1 MKKIVSVRKP
11 GVSFVLA
18 IIIAAFTLSA
28 CGLTKH
34 KDVRP
39 HQNSFDVIDVKAI
52 RNNRGIHQ
60 EWKTDTSQRIIS
72 LNELT
77 VLLQRNAIRP
87 LNNPRYITNGEAK
100 ATLFGGQPVI
110 AVEVEGQWYGIP
122 INILSYHE
130 IVNDSIGNTL
140 FSVAYCPLCN
150 TSYVFNR
157 ELKYKNKDYVLKFG
171 TTGML
176 RKSNLVMWDEQTE
189 SWWQHLTAEGVV
201 GTLAG
206 AKLEIMPAKI
216 ISLNNFWT
224 FYPDGKTMLP
234 DEDSGQLAQYN
245 FNPYVKYDSLGIK
258 QPFLYFGPVD
268 GRLPAME
275 YVIGLENGTKHKA
288 YPLRILKERQV
299 INDKIGD
306 ENVVLFYDADMIS
319 NLDTREI
326 KNGKQ
331 IGSGTVFNASV
342 DGLKLTFV
350 ADKNNFKD
358 SETGST
364 WNFVG
369 ECIDG
374 QLKGKSLLPEVY
386 SLDFA
391 FAYFAFYPDAYLF
404 TSKK

>member
-1 MKKIVSVRKP
+1 MKKFVRFRKS
-11 GVSFVLA
+11 GTGFVLA
-18 IIIAAFTLSA
+18 ITIATLLLGA

-34 KDVRP
+34 KYVQP
-39 HQNSFDVIDVKAI
+39 HQSSFDVIDVKAI

-60 EWKTDTSQRIIS
+60 DWKTDTSQRIIS

-77 VLLQRNAIRP
+77 VLLRRNAIRP
-87 LNNPRYITNGEAK
+87 LNNPRYIANSEAK
-100 ATLFGGQPVI
+100 TTLFGGQPVVVVK
-110 AVEVEGQWYGIP
+110 AEGQWYGIP
-122 INILSYHE
+122 VNILSYHE
-130 IVNDSIGNTL
+130 IVNDSIGNTM

-150 TSYVFNR
+150 TTHVFNR
-157 ELKYKNKDYVLKFG
+157 KLSYNNKNYVLKFG

-176 RKSNLVMWDEQTE
+176 RMSNLVMWDEQTE
-189 SWWQHLTAEGVV
+189 SWWQHLTAEGLV

-206 AKLEIMPAKI
+206 AKLAIMPAKI
-216 ISLNNFWT
+216 ISLNNFWA

-268 GRLPAME
+268 PRLPAME
-275 YVIGLENGTKHKA
+275 YVVGLEKDAKHKV
-288 YPLRILKERQV
+288 YPLRILKERLV
-299 INDKIGD
+299 INDKFGN

-326 KNGKQ
+326 NNGKR
-331 IGSGTVFNASV
+331 IGSATVFNALA

-358 SETGST
+358 NETGSV

-374 QLKGKSLLPEVY
+374 QLKGKSLQPEVY

-404 TSKK
+404 TSK